1 VQLAFLDNG
10 VAHCFQVGFDPQYG
24 KDSVGKIMLL
34 WCVRAC
40 IEDPAVR
47 EYDLMGGD
55 QPYKDW
61 WAKTSRE
68 SLKLTWMRFGMR
80 SLAYTSIKLADR
92 MSRSVVKA
100 VLPASI
106 ITVGHR
112 MMLRRH
118 YSLARNVSS
127 PLSLSSR

>member
-1 VQLAFLDNG
+1 
-10 VAHCFQVGFDPQYG
+10 
-24 KDSVGKIMLL
+24 MLL

-61 WAKTSRE
+61 WAKISWE
-68 SLKLTWMRFGMR
+68 SVCLTWLRFGMR
-80 SLAYTSIKLADR
+80 ALAYSSINLADR
-92 MSRSVVKA
+92 VSRSVAKA

-106 ITVGHR
+106 IKAGHR
-112 MMLRRH
+112 LMQRRH
-118 YSLARNVSS
+118 YDLAGHASR
-127 PLSLSSR
+127 PLSLTSR